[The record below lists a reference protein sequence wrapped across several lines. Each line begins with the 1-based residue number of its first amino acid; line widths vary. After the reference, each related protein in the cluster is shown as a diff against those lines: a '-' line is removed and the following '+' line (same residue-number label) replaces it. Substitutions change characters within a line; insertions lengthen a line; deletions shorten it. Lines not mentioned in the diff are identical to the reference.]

1 MSVKTVDDAL
11 LNRYIEQ
18 RYHWKILPPDVVYSM
33 AVELSKLRYVNAQKD
48 KFIGDL
54 LASDSIDTQLRMR
67 EG

>member
-1 MSVKTVDDAL
+1 MSVKTVDDVM

-48 KFIGDL
+48 KFIGDM
-54 LASDSIDTQLRMR
+54 LASDSVDTQLRMR

>member
-1 MSVKTVDDAL
+1 MSVKTVDDAM

-48 KFIGDL
+48 KFIGDM
-54 LASDSIDTQLRMR
+54 LASNNIDTQLRMR

>member
-1 MSVKTVDDAL
+1 MSVKTVDDAM

-54 LASDSIDTQLRMR
+54 LASDRIDTQLRMR